1 MTTSPA
7 RTAAVVTGLGPV
19 SALGTGVEPFWQALV
34 AGRSGTRRLTRIEP
48 PRRGCAVAA
57 EVDDPPPLALDP
69 ANPQPRSVQLALAA
83 ARLAIADAQLEA
95 DPDRVG
101 VVVGTGVGNLDLVES
116 ALDRVRAG
124 ERLAPSVAFR
134 VFSHAAACEIA
145 RALDLRGPIATLTSG
160 CNSGA
165 DALGLALDWI
175 RLARADVVLVGG
187 TEAELS
193 PSFFSIMGAARALV
207 VQHNDTPAAASRPFD
222 QGRDGNVPGEGAAFL
237 VLESAEHAARRG
249 ARIRA
254 AVRGYASRAAGDRP
268 SYDPFNPAFL
278 PDPMVRAIREA
289 LADAG
294 ITPRDVSAVSA
305 NGSSSVFYDV
315 VEATAIAEVFGADAA
330 RVPVHSIKAG
340 LGQTG
345 AVTPALQA
353 IAAVLTVEHGLIP
366 PTPNVDAIDP
376 RCPLAIVRGEPL
388 ARPVDHVLAHAIG
401 FGGYY
406 FSAFVIGRG

>member
-1 MTTSPA
+1 MSA
-7 RTAAVVTGLGPV
+7 LRTAVVTGLGPV
-19 SALGTGVEPFWQALV
+19 SALGTGVEPFWRALV
-34 AGRSGTRRLTRIEP
+34 AGQSGTRGLTRLAP
-48 PRRGCAVAA
+48 SRRGCAVAA

-83 ARLAIADAQLEA
+83 ARLAIADAALDA
-95 DPDRVG
+95 DPERVG
-101 VVVGTGVGNLDLVES
+101 IVVGTGIGNLDLVEA
-116 ALDRVRAG
+116 ALDQARAG

-187 TEAELS
+187 TEAELT
-193 PSFFSIMGAARALV
+193 PSFFAIMGAARALA
-207 VQHNDTPAAASRPFD
+207 VQHNNAPASASRPFD
-222 QGRDGNVPGEGAAFL
+222 QRRDGNVPGEGAAFL
-237 VLESAEHAARRG
+237 VLESAEHAARRH
-249 ARIRA
+249 ARVRA
-254 AVRGYASRAAGDRP
+254 AIRGYASRAAGDRP
-268 SYDPFNPAFL
+268 QYDPFNPAFL
-278 PDPMVRAIREA
+278 PDPMVRTIRAA

-315 VEATAIAEVFGADAA
+315 VEATAIAEVFGADAP
-330 RVPVHSIKAG
+330 RVPVHSIKAA

-353 IAAVLTVEHGLIP
+353 IAAVLTVEHGMIP
-366 PTPNVDAIDP
+366 PTPNVDELDP
-376 RCPLAIVRGEPL
+376 RCPLAVVRGEPL
-388 ARPVDHVLAHAIG
+388 ARPVEHVLANAIG

-406 FSAFVIGRG
+406 FSALVVGRA

>member
-1 MTTSPA
+1 MTAGAA
-7 RTAAVVTGLGPV
+7 RPVAVVTGVGPV
-19 SALGTGVEPFWQALV
+19 SALGTGVDAFWRALV
-34 AGRSGTRRLTRIEP
+34 AGQSGTRRLTRLAP

-57 EVDDPPPLALDP
+57 EVDDPPPLALDR

-83 ARLAIADAQLEA
+83 ARLAVADAALDA
-95 DPDRVG
+95 DPERVG
-101 VVVGTGVGNLDLVES
+101 VVVGTGVGNLDLVEA
-116 ALDRVRAG
+116 ALDQARAG
-124 ERLAPSVAFR
+124 ERLSPSVAFR

-165 DALGLALDWI
+165 DALGTALDWI

-193 PSFFSIMGAARALV
+193 PSFYSIMGAARALA
-207 VQHNDTPAAASRPFD
+207 VQHNDAPASASRPFD
-222 QGRDGNVPGEGAAFL
+222 QRRDGNVPGEGAAFL
-237 VLESAEHAARRG
+237 VVESAEHAARRH
-249 ARIRA
+249 ARVRA

-268 SYDPFNPAFL
+268 AYDPFNPAFL
-278 PDPMVRAIREA
+278 PEPMVRAIRGA

-294 ITPRDVSAVSA
+294 ITPQDISAVSA

-315 VEATAIAEVFGADAA
+315 VEAAAISEVFGEDAS

-353 IAAVLTVEHGLIP
+353 IAAVLTVEHDLIP
-366 PTPNVDAIDP
+366 PTPNVDQIDP

-388 ARPVDHVLAHAIG
+388 ARRVDHVLAHAIG

>member
-1 MTTSPA
+1 MT
-7 RTAAVVTGLGPV
+7 RTHAVVTGLGPV
-19 SALGTGVEPFWQALV
+19 SALGTGVEPFWNALV
-34 AGRSGTRRLTRIEP
+34 SGQSGTRRLTRVTP
-48 PRRGCAVAA
+48 SRRGCAVAA
-57 EVDDPPPLALDP
+57 EVDEPSPVALDP

-83 ARLAIADAQLEA
+83 ARLALADAALDA

-175 RLARADVVLVGG
+175 RLSRADVVLVGG

-193 PSFFSIMGAARALV
+193 PSFFAIMGAARALA
-207 VQHNDTPAAASRPFD
+207 VQYNDAPASASRPFD
-222 QGRDGNVPGEGAAFL
+222 QRRDGNVPGEGAAFL
-237 VLESAEHAARRG
+237 VLESAEHAARRR

-254 AVRGYASRAAGDRP
+254 AVHGYASRAAGDRP
-268 SYDPFNPAFL
+268 AYDPFNPAFL
-278 PDPMVRAIREA
+278 PGPMVRAIRGA
-289 LADAG
+289 LDDAG
-294 ITPRDVSAVSA
+294 ITPREVSAVSA

-315 VEATAIAEVFGADAA
+315 VEATAIAEVFGADAS

-353 IAAVLTVEHGLIP
+353 IAAVLTVEHGVIP
-366 PTPNVDAIDP
+366 PTPNVDEIDP

-388 ARPVDHVLAHAIG
+388 ARPVEHVLAHAIG

-406 FSAFVIGRG
+406 FSAFVVGRA